1 MENCNVPLLGM
12 VLKKDVDEAGIMK
25 IPSTRKEDNNVFVEQ
40 LKNVTKIAA
49 PMVVVYLSQYLVLVV
64 SLIMSGHLGKLSLSA
79 VAVATSFTNAT
90 GFALLFGLA
99 GALETLCGQAYGA
112 EQYSKCGTYTYS
124 AMISLVPICVPI
136 SIVWFFLDELL
147 ISIGQDPEIS
157 RAACQYAISLIP
169 ALFGDAILQS
179 LNRYFQSQGLTLPML
194 LSSVAA
200 LCVHV
205 PTCWALSYKCGLGNV
220 GAAFSIGL
228 AYWLNVLL
236 LVCYMRW
243 SSSCEKTRVMCW
255 NDVVPSVKEFW
266 RFAIPSAVMACLEW
280 WTFELLVLLA
290 GLLPNAA
297 LETSVLS
304 IWFLDNPHF
313 DETNRYFGGSSILVS
328 NELGAGNPE
337 KAKAVIKTAV
347 GISIMEAVIVSAT
360 LFCYRNVFGYVF
372 SNEREVVEYVRDV
385 TPLLCLSGIV
395 DSSLEVLSGVAR
407 GSGWQHIGAYVN
419 LGSYYG
425 IGIPVALLM
434 CFVVHLNGKGLWI
447 GILTASTLQ
456 TILFA
461 FITVF
466 TNWDLQASKARQRIF
481 DASCTG
487 QTILPA

>member
-179 LNRYFQSQGLTLPML
+179 LNR
-194 LSSVAA
+194 
-200 LCVHV
+200 
-205 PTCWALSYKCGLGNV
+205 
-220 GAAFSIGL
+220 
-228 AYWLNVLL
+228 
-236 LVCYMRW
+236 W

-304 IWFLDNPHF
+304 ICLTTTSLHNDVQS
-313 DETNRYFGGSSILVS
+313 GIGAAASILVS